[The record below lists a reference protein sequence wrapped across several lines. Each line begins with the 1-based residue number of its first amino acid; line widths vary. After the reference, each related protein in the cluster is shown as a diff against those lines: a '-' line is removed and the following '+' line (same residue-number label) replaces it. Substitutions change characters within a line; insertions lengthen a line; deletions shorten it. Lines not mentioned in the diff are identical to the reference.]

1 MIRMLCVSP
10 AHVLTAFILKEVYF
24 QNKNLGIVLL
34 DYHPN
39 ARKMYDQLKKFQDF
53 AEVRFIK
60 AKKIWKKSALQND
73 KIFNLWF
80 FTREESYLKK
90 LGIDISDTEQFLFP
104 YRDPI
109 AALMTKCITA
119 RGKRCIFSYY
129 DDGTA
134 PYYDANNV
142 ISTKPARLELLLRVP
157 LRYYVPQSA
166 YMFSP
171 EMSGLENEIKTY
183 KIRTP
188 KNKEFFDKINQYYGY
203 QSYEERKYIVFDQ
216 CGNYEG
222 SREDMDEVNK
232 LLEIVGNVV
241 DKKQAYVKKHPRRS
255 LKIYEESGW
264 DIFPLLQE
272 IPYEVSLLNS
282 DKIEEQVMMAD
293 FSASLTMPKQ
303 LFDYEPTVIFLYRLI
318 NIAFTTEKQVQL
330 DCVVNNLRDMYREK
344 DKVFV
349 PETLEQLSEFINK
362 L

>member
-10 AHVLTAFILKEVYF
+10 AHILTAFILKEIYF
-24 QNKNLGIVLL
+24 AEKELEIILL

-39 ARKMYDQLKKFQDF
+39 VQTMYEKLKNYQEFR
-53 AEVRFIK
+53 EVRLIR

-73 KIFNLWF
+73 KLFNFWF
-80 FTREESYLKK
+80 YTRDESYLNK
-90 LGIDISDTEQFLFP
+90 LGIEITGTEQFLFP

-109 AALMTKCITA
+109 AALMAKCIITK
-119 RGKRCIFSYY
+119 GEKCIFSYY

-142 ISTKPARLELLLRVP
+142 ISSKPARMELLLRVP

-171 EMSGLENEIKTY
+171 QMSGLENEITIH
-183 KIRTP
+183 KINAP
-188 KNKEFFDKINQYYGY
+188 KNKEFLYKINQYYGY

-222 SREDMDEVNK
+222 SKEDIEEVHK
-232 LLEIVGNVV
+232 LLDIVGKVI
-241 DKKQAYVKKHPRRS
+241 DKKQVYVKKHPRRE

-264 DIFPLLQE
+264 EVFPLSLE
-272 IPYEVSLLNS
+272 VPYEVSLLNS
-282 DKIEEQVMMAD
+282 EKVEEQVLMAD

-303 LFDYEPTVIFLYRLI
+303 LFDLEPTVIFLYKLI
-318 NIAFTTEKQVQL
+318 NIAFTSEKQVQL
-330 DCVVNNLRDMYREK
+330 DRVVNDLKEMYRKKER
-344 DKVFV
+344 VFV
-349 PETLEQLSEFINK
+349 PETLEELGEFLNEI
-362 L
+362 